1 MPSTRQDWEITTDD
15 GVRLVGDDQGRPGG
29 RPIVLLHGLSS
40 NQRWWDP
47 VAARLAPWH
56 RVVRYDQRG
65 HGRSTDGPRGGYTV
79 DRLVGDTLAVL
90 DHLGLDRVLL
100 AGHSAGADTAVAV
113 AAAHPDRVAALALVD
128 GGIYD
133 PRLLF
138 GDTWATAS
146 PRMVGDRRAPT
157 SEAVLAAYLAGEGTL
172 PREALPAV
180 LGNYTADGHGYL
192 WPRPPREACQQLAHS
207 LWRRDPI
214 RALVAVDVPVLVLA
228 AQSVESTLRQPRH
241 ESIRRARAQLGDRVR
256 VQWVVGGHDLPL
268 EQPAMVAEA
277 LSDLAASTE
286 ILA

>member
-79 DRLVGDTLAVL
+79 DRLV
-90 DHLGLDRVLL
+90 
-100 AGHSAGADTAVAV
+100 
-113 AAAHPDRVAALALVD
+113 
-128 GGIYD
+128 
-133 PRLLF
+133 